1 MAVKVPVPDDVRWQ
15 IAARMVSLL
24 PVVYGIAFRDIAGDT
39 YDRIEQQVWVALA
52 REAAEVART
61 FSLPVG
67 TAGGL
72 ASTLAI
78 ITTVF
83 FGPENIPETASFEG
97 DRAVLLVK
105 RCPFLLREEEFSAPP
120 GSVFNLCLAFSIA
133 TIEALNPDY
142 TLRFVRGACQGDRN
156 CEMKIARKEGGER
169 RKGNGTP
176 VR

>member
-1 MAVKVPVPDDVRWQ
+1 MAVRLPIPDDMRWQ
-15 IAARMVSLL
+15 VAARMASLL
-24 PVVYGIAFRDIAGDT
+24 PVVYGLAFRDIGGDT

-52 REAAEVART
+52 REAAEAART

-83 FGPENIPETASFEG
+83 FGPETIPETASFEG

-142 TLRFVRGACQGDRN
+142 TLRFIRGACQGDRN
-156 CEMKIARKEGGER
+156 CEMKIARKEGGEL
-169 RKGNGTP
+169 KNGP
-176 VR
+176 DSAIR